1 MKIAKWLLALLVI
14 IIATYSMIADVTYTF
29 ALMFFLLALLM
40 LVISV
45 EEFSKKKK
53 ITGFLLLLVS
63 IFLCIVFTVL

>member
-45 EEFSKKKK
+45 EEFSKKNKR
-53 ITGFLLLLVS
+53 TGFLLFLVS
-63 IFLCIVFTVL
+63 IFLCIVFTVS